1 MFKFVRIRKN
11 VDKNV
16 DNIFL
21 NNSSTQYKTK
31 KVTKKAYLW
40 IKNDKK
46 TRLSTT
52 YPHFVDI
59 WIVTM
64 WKCG

>member
-1 MFKFVRIRKN
+1 MLIKMWITFFLIILPLSIR
-11 VDKNV
+11 
-16 DNIFL
+16 
-21 NNSSTQYKTK
+21 YK
-31 KVTKKAYLW
+31 KVAKKAYLW

-52 YPHFVDI
+52 YPQNVDI